1 MLISTPI
8 PADPAYRATML
19 AGRAAAGAAA
29 LDGRQSGWA
38 TRVDPDRIDLASNPG
53 NPLTLLCGDFY
64 EGLLALVHA
73 DPDPQVRSHPYDWAV
88 THGFD
93 IDASVVDA
101 TAAYAELDACWRT
114 EIARRRLGRTA
125 GEAR

>member
-8 PADPAYRATML
+8 PAEPAHRARVL
-19 AGRAAAGAAA
+19 AGRTAAGAAA
-29 LDGRQSGWA
+29 LDERQPGWA
-38 TRVDPDRIDLASNPG
+38 ARIELDQIDLASDRG
-53 NPLTLLCGDFY
+53 NPLTLLSGDFY
-64 EGLLALVHA
+64 EGLLGLVHT
-73 DPDPQVRSHPYDWAV
+73 DPDPQVRSHPYTWAV

-101 TAAYAELDACWRT
+101 TAAYAELDDCWRN
-114 EIARRRLGRTA
+114 EIARRRRNA

>member
-8 PADPAYRATML
+8 PADPAHRGRVL
-19 AGRAAAGAAA
+19 ASRAAAGAAA
-29 LDGRQSGWA
+29 LDERQPGWA
-38 TRVDPDRIDLASNPG
+38 ARIDPDQIDLASNPG

-64 EGLLALVHA
+64 EGLLDLVHI
-73 DPDPQVRSHPYDWAV
+73 DPDPQVRSHPYTWAV

-114 EIARRRLGRTA
+114 EIARRRLRRTA

>member
-8 PADPAYRATML
+8 PADPADRATVL
-19 AGRAAAGAAA
+19 AGRATAGAAQ
-29 LDGRQSGWA
+29 LDRRQPGWA
-38 TRVDPDRIDLASNPG
+38 TRIDPDQIDLASDRG

-64 EGLLALVHA
+64 EGLLGLVHA

-88 THGFD
+88 AHGFD

-101 TAAYAELDACWRT
+101 TAAYAELDACWRS
-114 EIARRRLGRTA
+114 EIGKRRGMTV

>member
-8 PADPAYRATML
+8 PADPGHRARVL
-19 AGRAAAGAAA
+19 ARRAAAGAAA
-29 LDGRQSGWA
+29 LDGRQPGWA
-38 TRVDPDRIDLASNPG
+38 ATIDPDQIDLASDRS

-64 EGLLALVHA
+64 EGLLGLVHA
-73 DPDPQVRSHPYDWAV
+73 DPDPTVRSHPYTWAV
-88 THGFD
+88 MHGFD

-101 TAAYAELDACWRT
+101 TAAYAELDACWRA
-114 EIARRRLGRTA
+114 EIAGRLGRIA